1 MACDTSFYS
10 SQKLYIES
18 GLLFLVHRRCRLSSD
33 LRAMTLTTVDF
44 KKPKEYNKDS
54 DQTWFFEGGGSTN
67 PLAGRPFQSFGKG
80 GGLEKFGSSIQFH
93 HQDKNSDDDIFYH
106 DVRK

>member
-1 MACDTSFYS
+1 MH
-10 SQKLYIES
+10 
-18 GLLFLVHRRCRLSSD
+18 HRWRLTSD
-33 LRAMTLTTVDF
+33 LRVVTLSTVDF

-106 DVRK
+106 DVSK